1 MSIVTRFAP
10 SPTGYLHIGG
20 ARTAL
25 YSWLHARQNRGR
37 FVLRIEDTDRE
48 RSTDEAV
55 AAILDAMAW
64 LDLDHDDEIYYQTQR
79 FGRYAEVI
87 EQLLAEGK
95 AYRCY
100 STAEEVEAMREA
112 ARARGEKPKY
122 DGTWR
127 PMPGKT
133 LPEPPAGVDPVIRFA
148 TPLDGVTVIPDLVK
162 GEITI
167 ANTELDDLIIARAD
181 GTPTYNFC
189 VVVDDMDMGIT
200 HVIRGDDHVNNT
212 PRQINIFKALVEGE
226 VGDHGR
232 LPYYAHVPMILGP
245 DGKRLSKRHG
255 AVGVMRYREQG
266 FLPDA
271 LLNYLV
277 RLGWAHGDQEIFTR
291 GQMIEHF
298 DIANVQGGASTF
310 DPEKLLWVNQTHIK
324 ASAPADLVGEL
335 RWHLAR
341 FGVADTTDP
350 RLAEIADVQKGRCK
364 TMKEMAEQS
373 LFLFQEVAEYEP
385 KAVKKHIK
393 TATPDILAEVR
404 DTLAA
409 LDGWD
414 REALAGAVRAVAEA
428 NALGMGKVAQPIRIA
443 LTGGPVSPSIDDT
456 LVLLGREATL
466 ARLDRAAAAFRSLK
480 AG

>member
-1 MSIVTRFAP
+1 MSVVTRFAP

-25 YSWLHARQNRGR
+25 YSWLYAQKTGGS

-55 AAILDAMAW
+55 AAIVDAMDW
-64 LDLDHDDEIYYQTQR
+64 LDLPAEGPATYQTQR
-79 FGRYAEVI
+79 FDRYGQVI

-112 ARARGEKPKY
+112 ARAAGEKPKY

-127 PMPGKT
+127 PMPGKV
-133 LPEPPAGVDPVIRFA
+133 LPEIPAGRDPVIRFA
-148 TPLDGVTVIPDLVK
+148 TPLDGHTVIPDLVK
-162 GEITI
+162 GDITI
-167 ANTELDDLIIARAD
+167 ANSELDDLIIARAD

-212 PRQINIFKALVEGE
+212 PRQINILKALVGDEG
-226 VGDHGR
+226 D
-232 LPYYAHVPMILGP
+232 LPVYAHVPMILGA

-255 AVGVMRYREQG
+255 AVGVMTFREQG
-266 FLPDA
+266 FLPSA

-291 GQMIEHF
+291 AEMIEHF
-298 DIANVQGGASTF
+298 DIENVQGGASTF
-310 DPEKLLWVNQTHIK
+310 DPEKLTWVNQEHIK
-324 ASAPADLVGEL
+324 MAAPDTLAGEL
-335 RWHLAR
+335 AWHLAR
-341 FGVADTTDP
+341 HDIHDVPAP
-350 RLAEIADVQKGRCK
+350 RLAEIAAVQQGRCK
-364 TMKEMAEQS
+364 LMTEMAEGS
-373 LFLFQEVAEYEP
+373 LFLFAAPDDYAA

-393 TATPDILAEVR
+393 ADTPAVLADVHDR
-404 DTLAA
+404 LAA
-409 LDGWD
+409 LDTWD
-414 REALAGAVRAVAEA
+414 AETLGEAVRGVAEA
-428 NALGMGKVAQPIRIA
+428 REIGMGKVAQPIRIA

-466 ARLDRAAAAFRSLK
+466 ARLNTAVDVFSA
-480 AG
+480 

>member
-1 MSIVTRFAP
+1 MSVVTRFAP

-25 YSWLHARQNRGR
+25 YSWLHARQHNGR

-55 AAILDAMAW
+55 QAILDAMAW
-64 LDLDHDDEIYYQTQR
+64 LDLEHDGEIYYQTKR
-79 FGRYAEVI
+79 FDRYAEVI
-87 EQLLAEGK
+87 DQLLAEGK
-95 AYRCY
+95 AYYCY
-100 STAEEVEAMREA
+100 SSADEVEAMREA

-162 GEITI
+162 GDITI
-167 ANTELDDLIIARAD
+167 ANSELDDLIIARAD

-212 PRQINIFKALVEGE
+212 PRQINILKALV
-226 VGDHGR
+226 GDDGP

-255 AVGVMRYREQG
+255 AVGVMRYRDQG
-266 FLPDA
+266 FLPSA

-291 GQMIEHF
+291 EEMVAHF

-310 DPEKLLWVNQTHIK
+310 DPEKLLWVNQEHMK
-324 ASAPADLVGEL
+324 AAAPEALVGEL
-335 RWHLAR
+335 AWHLAR
-341 FGVADTTDP
+341 HGVENVAED
-350 RLAEIADVQKGRCK
+350 RLTAIAAVQQGRCK
-364 TMKEMAEQS
+364 TMAEMAEQS
-373 LFLFQEVAEYEP
+373 LFLFRDVEDYEP

-393 TATPDILAEVR
+393 TATPDLLAQVR
-404 DTLAA
+404 DALAA
-409 LDGWD
+409 LDAWD
-414 REALAGAVRAVAEA
+414 GEALAAAVKGVAEG
-428 NALGMGKVAQPIRIA
+428 NEVGMGKVAQPIRIA

-456 LVLLGREATL
+456 LELLGRETTL
-466 ARLDRAAAAFRSLK
+466 ARLDQAVAAFRELK
-480 AG
+480 AGA

>member
-1 MSIVTRFAP
+1 MSVVTRFAP

-25 YSWLHARQNRGR
+25 YSWLHARASGGPGNGR

-55 AAILDAMAW
+55 QAILDAMGW
-64 LDLDHDDEIYYQTQR
+64 LGLNHDGEIYYQTRR
-79 FGRYAEVI
+79 FDRYAEVI
-87 EQLLAEGK
+87 DQLLAEGK

-112 ARARGEKPKY
+112 ARARGEKPRY

-148 TPLDGVTVIPDLVK
+148 TPLEGNTVINDLVK

-167 ANTELDDLIIARAD
+167 SNTELDDLVITRGD

-212 PRQINIFKALVEGE
+212 PRQINILRALV
-226 VGDHGR
+226 GDEAD
-232 LPYYAHVPMILGP
+232 LPVYAHVPMILGS
-245 DGKRLSKRHG
+245 DGQRLSKRHG
-255 AVGVMRYREQG
+255 AVGVMRYREEG
-266 FLPDA
+266 YLPQA

-277 RLGWAHGDQEIFTR
+277 RLGWAHGDQEIFSIDE
-291 GQMIEHF
+291 MIEHF
-298 DIANVQGGASTF
+298 DTENVQGGASTF
-310 DPEKLLWVNQTHIK
+310 DPDKLLWVNQEHLK
-324 ASAPADLVGEL
+324 MAAPGALADEL
-335 RWHLAR
+335 AWHLAR
-341 FGVADTTDP
+341 QGVESVDRD
-350 RLAEIADVQKGRCK
+350 RLIEIAGVQKGRCK
-364 TMKEMAEQS
+364 TVLEMAQQS
-373 LFLFQEVAEYEP
+373 LFLFRDVQEYDA
-385 KAVKKHIK
+385 KAAKKHMK
-393 TATPDILAEVR
+393 AGSPALLAEVR
-404 DTLAA
+404 ERLAA

-414 REALAGAVRAVAEA
+414 GEAIGATVKQVSTDNEV
-428 NALGMGKVAQPIRIA
+428 GMGKVAQPIRIA
-443 LTGGPVSPSIDDT
+443 VTGRAVSPSIDDT
-456 LVLLGREATL
+456 LMLLGRDATL
-466 ARLDRAAAAFRSLK
+466 ARLDAAVAHF
-480 AG
+480 GE